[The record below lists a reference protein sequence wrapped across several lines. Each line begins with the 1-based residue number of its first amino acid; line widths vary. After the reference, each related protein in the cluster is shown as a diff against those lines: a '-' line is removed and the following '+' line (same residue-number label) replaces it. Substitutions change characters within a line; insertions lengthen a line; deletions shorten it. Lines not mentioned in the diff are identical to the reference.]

1 MKEEELQINK
11 ARAFYYTLLGI
22 FFSYQGIKRHQE
34 LAMQIL
40 GQIFANPINDQT
52 QKDSHIL
59 LAELEQNGSE
69 RILEEFDKLFIDNFS
84 QKAISLTASYY
95 DEGWEF
101 GEKCLKIRDLILES
115 EFRKSEEFVEPEDHL
130 GFLLLFCASLL
141 EKNNP
146 CSIAM
151 CKKVFNDVMNDYV
164 NFVVLEILKSKNA
177 KFYKSIAKILGS
189 FAEFERMYL
198 EITPPPLEEY
208 VDLESLRKEDKKS
221 KWKKRSKTEVSEEDI
236 GKGRGV

>member
-11 ARAFYYTLLGI
+11 ARAIYYTLLGI
-22 FFSYQGIKRHQE
+22 FFSYQGVKRHKE
-34 LAMQIL
+34 LTIQIL
-40 GQIFANPINDQT
+40 EQIYANAINDQT
-52 QKDSHIL
+52 QKDAQVL
-59 LAELEQNGSE
+59 LQELEQNGCE
-69 RILEEFDKLFIDNFS
+69 AMLEEFDKLFIDNFS

-115 EFRKSEEFVEPEDHL
+115 EFRKSEEFIEPEDHL

-141 EKNNP
+141 QKANP

-151 CKKVFNDVMNDYV
+151 CKKIFEELINDFV

-177 KFYKSIAKILGS
+177 RFYKSVAKILGS
-189 FAEFERMYL
+189 FAEFERLYL
-198 EITPPPLEEY
+198 EVAPPPFEEF
-208 VDLESLRKEDKKS
+208 VDLESLRKEEKRS
-221 KWKKRSKTEVSEEDI
+221 KWKKRVKTDVSEEEV

>member
-1 MKEEELQINK
+1 
-11 ARAFYYTLLGI
+11 
-22 FFSYQGIKRHQE
+22 
-34 LAMQIL
+34 
-40 GQIFANPINDQT
+40 
-52 QKDSHIL
+52 
-59 LAELEQNGSE
+59 
-69 RILEEFDKLFIDNFS
+69 
-84 QKAISLTASYY
+84 
-95 DEGWEF
+95 
-101 GEKCLKIRDLILES
+101 
-115 EFRKSEEFVEPEDHL
+115 
-130 GFLLLFCASLL
+130 
-141 EKNNP
+141 
-146 CSIAM
+146 
-151 CKKVFNDVMNDYV
+151 MNDYV